1 MGEWILKGAGLTFRE
16 LLATPVGRK
25 RLVLIYYISSKVVV
39 EIRNLE
45 QVVNLVRDAPK
56 KPQ

>member
-25 RLVLIYYISSKVVV
+25 GLVPIYVSSKVVV
-39 EIRNLE
+39 ETRNLE
-45 QVVNLVRDAPK
+45 QVVNLGRDGLK
-56 KPQ
+56 KH